1 MLDEFSVTKADTVQE
16 GKQPSGSDPQH
27 PKQPNPDIS
36 DIPADEFSKQLQEQ
50 MAALMGEVDESP
62 EMRREIEAM
71 MQELG
76 AAADPGP
83 SKKSEVR
90 SEDKG
95 IKPDTTTNAEES
107 FQETIRKTME
117 RIQASGE
124 QATAAATSRDPE
136 DILGQML
143 KEMQGGGLEGPGSE
157 EDFSKVL
164 MGMMEQLTNKDI
176 LYEPMKEL
184 NDKFPAWM
192 SKNKDKTKQDDLRRY
207 ESQQRLVGEI
217 TRKFEEKGYSDSHP
231 ADREYIV
238 ERMQQ
243 VKRCVPHI
251 T

>member
-1 MLDEFSVTKADTVQE
+1 
-16 GKQPSGSDPQH
+16 
-27 PKQPNPDIS
+27 
-36 DIPADEFSKQLQEQ
+36 

-76 AAADPGP
+76 AATDPELSRKP
-83 SKKSEVR
+83 EVR
-90 SEDKG
+90 SECKG
-95 IKPDTTTNAEES
+95 VGPDTTTSSDES
-107 FQETIRKTME
+107 FQETIRKTMN

-124 QATAAATSRDPE
+124 QATAAATSEDPE

-143 KEMQGGGLEGPGSE
+143 KEMQSGSLEGPENE
-157 EDFSKVL
+157 EDFSKML

-192 SKNKDKTKQDDLRRY
+192 SSNKSKTKQDDLRRY
-207 ESQQRLVGEI
+207 ESQQKLVGEI
-217 TRKFEEKGYSDSHP
+217 VKRFEENGYSDSHP
-231 ADREYIV
+231 TDREYIV

-243 VKRCVPHI
+243 VQCCPQRAFATWP
-251 T
+251 

>member
-1 MLDEFSVTKADTVQE
+1 MLDEFSSTKIDTVQQ
-16 GKQPSGSDPQH
+16 GKRRSGPDPLH
-27 PKQPNPDIS
+27 LENSTPDTS
-36 DIPADEFSKQLQEQ
+36 DIAADEFSKQLKDQ
-50 MAALMGEVDESP
+50 MAALMSEVDESP

-76 AAADPGP
+76 SAADPGS
-83 SKKSEVR
+83 SKYSGVR
-90 SEDKG
+90 SEDKSVG
-95 IKPDTTTNAEES
+95 PDTSTNAEES

-124 QATAAATSRDPE
+124 QATAAATSEDPE

-143 KEMQGGGLEGPGSE
+143 KEMQGGGLEGPGNE
-157 EDFSKVL
+157 EDFSKML
-164 MGMMEQLTNKDI
+164 MGMMEQLTNRDI

-184 NDKFPAWM
+184 NCKFPTWM
-192 SKNKDKTKQDDLRRY
+192 SKNKDTTKQDDLRRY

-217 TRKFEEKGYSDSHP
+217 VGKFEEKGYSDSDA

-243 VKRCVPHI
+243 VK
-251 T
+251 